1 MTNENS
7 SNFMQNS
14 VNKLVLLY
22 MEACNKGDHASAAA
36 LLDAINRKKN
46 NDCKH

>member
-7 SNFMQNS
+7 SNSIPNS
-14 VNKLVLLY
+14 VTNLVLRY

-46 NDCKH
+46 DDCKQ